1 MTNPID
7 IEVYYNTHLAK
18 AQALPKTSVLTQ
30 RVDPDLAIV
39 NIDTGMHVVQE
50 HVLEIPLHF
59 PKVDLNLLQALPE
72 IALATKYAALR
83 AEQVAPAE
91 SQIAD
96 KLKQANELR
105 TKLLSVAKGLAENG
119 QIPMVEVQAIMV
131 GKGVRDR
138 AEDCVALAAL
148 YRNHAVAIA
157 GKHPITQELIDQS
170 ATVGSWLL
178 THLRPP
184 DAPNPPSA
192 GPSVEV
198 DIRNRFI
205 TLLVEGHHKLQ
216 TIAFYFH
223 RSDWEERAPALGS
236 RRVSRKKVEGTTP

>member
-7 IEVYYNTHLAK
+7 IEVHYNTHLAK

-39 NIDTGMHVVQE
+39 NIETGMHVVAE
-50 HVLEIPLHF
+50 HVVDIPVHF
-59 PKVDLNLLQALPE
+59 PKVDLNALKALPE

-83 AEQVAPAE
+83 AEQVVPAE
-91 SQIAD
+91 SQIAE

-105 TKLLSVAKGLAENG
+105 TKLLSVAKGLAENDH
-119 QIPMVEVQAIMV
+119 IPMAEVQAIV
-131 GKGVRDR
+131 AGRGARDR

-148 YRNHAVAIA
+148 YRNHSAAIA
-157 GKHPITQELIDQS
+157 GKHPITQAMIDE
-170 ATVGSWLL
+170 AAAVGSWLL
-178 THLRPP
+178 THLRPA

-198 DIRNRFI
+198 EIRNRFI

-216 TIAFYFH
+216 AIAFYFH
-223 RSDWEERAPALGS
+223 RSDWEERVPALGS
-236 RRVSRKKVEGTTP
+236 RRVSRKKADETTP

>member
-1 MTNPID
+1 MTNPVD

-39 NIDTGMHVVQE
+39 NIETGMRVLTE
-50 HVLEIPLHF
+50 HMLEIPVFF
-59 PKVDLNLLQALPE
+59 PKVDLNALKVLPE

-83 AEQVAPAE
+83 AEQVVPAE
-91 SQIAD
+91 SQIAER
-96 KLKQANELR
+96 LKQANELR

-119 QIPMVEVQAIMV
+119 QIPTAEVQAIVM

-148 YRNHAVAIA
+148 YRNHSAAIA
-157 GKHPITQELIDQS
+157 GKHPITQEMIDES
-170 ATVGSWLL
+170 AAVGSWLL
-178 THLRPP
+178 THLRPA
-184 DAPNPPSA
+184 DAPNPPSS
-192 GPSVEV
+192 GPSPEVE
-198 DIRNRFI
+198 IRNRFI

-216 TIAFYFH
+216 AIAFYFH
-223 RSDWEERAPALGS
+223 RLDWEDRAPALGS
-236 RRVSRKKVEGTTP
+236 RRVSRKKAEEPTP